1 MNRNHSHTQMT
12 KNRIAALAA
21 GLALAALTA
30 APAGAAPQ
38 EDVLVM
44 KDGRVF
50 TDLDAEQ
57 KDGYVSITLE
67 AGEIKVADGLID
79 ILLEEGKEIS
89 FVPQTEEE
97 RKYYEE
103 EGMVR
108 YNDQWMRAGTAE
120 RIISK
125 KLKERLKNAKEDLEH
140 KLWRSAYEEETKT
153 FAWKFTTAKTVG
165 ERYMAA
171 TDAYYD
177 IFKKDWRVKRDR
189 GKAKLSINMYDNM
202 AQFQQVADAQ
212 PGVLGYFR
220 FVGDYDL
227 NVFYDRNDPDFS
239 MYVLFHE
246 VGHYLHKL
254 LNEDFK
260 MPHWPGESVCEY
272 YGAAELSEDGK
283 KLTVGLIPNAR
294 LASIRS
300 DMENGKKIVLKEM
313 ILTDGFEDYTWG
325 WSFVHMLM
333 QDKKRADDFKDFFA
347 GLAEGN
353 DIRHHPWNLGL
364 KTVKPEE
371 KLAYFMEC
379 MDLEDES
386 ELEALQEEW
395 YTYIVEEL
403 EFEGAG
409 AAFWEAKSARQLGEI
424 EDARK
429 MYKKA
434 FEEDEANARA
444 NDHYAYYELLPRN
457 SDEALE
463 HIEKAVEKAPLSAEY
478 RWSYGQCL
486 ELRAG
491 MRGGK
496 EKDAE
501 EGERQKRLALELDP
515 DIQDRVFDFDF

>member
-1 MNRNHSHTQMT
+1 MLRPHSHLT
-12 KNRIAALAA
+12 AALAA
-21 GLALAALTA
+21 GLALASTA
-30 APAGAAPQ
+30 AAMPQ

-50 TDLDAEQ
+50 VDLDAEQ
-57 KDGYVSITLE
+57 KDGYVSITLK
-67 AGEIKVADGLID
+67 AGEVRVDDHLID

-103 EGMVR
+103 DGMVR
-108 YNDQWMRAGTAE
+108 YNGKWMRAGTAK

-125 KLKERLKNAKEDLEH
+125 ELKERLKNAKSDLEH
-140 KLWRSAYEEETKT
+140 KLWRDAYEEETRT
-153 FAWKFTTAKTVG
+153 FAWKFTTAKSVG

-202 AQFQQVADAQ
+202 SQFQQVADAP

-239 MYVLFHE
+239 LYVLFHE

-272 YGAAELSEDGK
+272 YGAAELSDDGED
-283 KLTVGLIPNAR
+283 LTVGLIPNAR
-294 LASIRS
+294 LATIRS

-313 ILTDGFEDYTWG
+313 ILTKGFEDYTWG

-333 QDKKRADDFKDFFA
+333 QDDDRADKFKEFFA
-347 GLAEGN
+347 GLAEGR
-353 DIRHHPWNLGL
+353 DIRHYPWQLGL
-364 KTVKPEE
+364 KTVKPED

-379 MDLEDES
+379 MDIEDEA
-386 ELEALQEEW
+386 ELEELQEEW

-409 AAFWEAKSARQLGEI
+409 AKFWEAKSKRQLGEVS
-424 EDARK
+424 EAREL
-429 MYKKA
+429 YAKA
-434 FEEDEANARA
+434 FETDEANAKA
-444 NDHYAYYELLPRN
+444 NDHYAYYELLDR
-457 SDEALE
+457 SSKEALE
-463 HIEKAVEKAPLSAEY
+463 HIEKAVKKAPLTAEY

-486 ELRAG
+486 ERRAE
-491 MRGGK
+491 RDRRNR
-496 EKDAE
+496 EELEAQAE
-501 EGERQKRLALELDP
+501 TQKRIALELDP
-515 DIQDRVFDFDF
+515 DIEDRVFDFTF